1 VKRLE
6 KLREKIEKKFD
17 KDNMLKSKIAQDPH
31 LLLQLIKRLKVYLS
45 CREKPQE

>member
-6 KLREKIEKKFD
+6 KLREEIEKKFN
-17 KDNMLKSKIAQDPH
+17 KDNILKSKIAQDPH
-31 LLLQLIKRLKVYLS
+31 LLLQFIKRLKVYLL